1 MTLSVPVSLPNLRKL
16 TARDLDMAPDVLRM
30 MCESH
35 LPELRALTLRLF
47 VPKEAAL
54 AFLSSELAG
63 RLERLAMSGNVLQ
76 WRERD
81 VSACEKFVPFLRYS
95 DVVEVLPAP
104 AFHTSLVHLNLWG
117 RLQQQDVEVLSA
129 SDLPALKFL
138 RVDLRPLEDVSPL
151 GRLSLPS
158 LESLNLISDQVGEG
172 ILAALAHSSLPA
184 LRLLKLAPWDTDK
197 YITLA
202 GLSACKNLRSLEQL
216 IVISLRQTEENDREL
231 ARCTFPRLRH
241 LYASSS
247 GDLSIMAS
255 WDFPALRRLET
266 YGAFPRLQEGLYASR
281 PWFPFRKLKEI
292 DFYGNFSFPM
302 EEWLAASHP
311 PKLTKVSCQTEKP
324 DRLQALLTLSGLRE
338 LRVGQV
344 TRETVGALDGAA
356 LQTLQRL
363 CVRGAFVDVA
373 DWLLENLCQVPRLAI
388 YCGKLPFIR
397 DPLPQPGLREL
408 NVSGYVLGTE
418 GMRLLCK
425 CNLSQLHRLEA
436 RSSEIGVDALCELA
450 RVALPSLTYLD
461 LSQNSLGAR
470 EMHELGHCTMPA
482 LEELDISER
491 VWPTFERPVVAPEE
505 GMLLALEGWCFPKL
519 RRLVCF
525 HLGLCRQDVVPLAT
539 RKFPRLV
546 ALFVSRV
553 RAHDDFV
560 DFH

>member
-35 LPELRALTLRLF
+35 LPELRALALSLF

-63 RLERLAMSGNVLQ
+63 RLERLAMLRHVLQ
-76 WRERD
+76 WREHG
-81 VSACEKFVPFLRYS
+81 VSACEKSVPFLRYS
-95 DVVEVLPAP
+95 NVVEVLPAP
-104 AFHTSLVHLNLWG
+104 AFHASLVHLNLWG

-184 LRLLKLAPWDTDK
+184 LKLLKLAPWDTDK
-197 YITLA
+197 YITLE
-202 GLSACKNLRSLEQL
+202 GLSTCKNLRSLEEL

-241 LYASSS
+241 LDVSSS

-255 WDFPALRRLET
+255 WDFPSLRRLKT
-266 YGAFPRLQEGLYASR
+266 NGAFSLLHQGLHASH
-281 PWFPFRKLKEI
+281 PWFPFRKLREI

-302 EEWLAASHP
+302 EEWLASSYLL
-311 PKLTKVSCQTEKP
+311 KLTKVSCQAEMP

-338 LRVGQV
+338 LRVGLV
-344 TRETVGALDGAA
+344 TRKTIALGGAA

-373 DWLLENLCQVPRLAI
+373 DWLSENLCHVPRLSI
-388 YCGKLPFIR
+388 YCGALPFIR

-408 NVSGYVLGTE
+408 NVSDYVFGAE

-425 CNLSQLHRLEA
+425 CDLSQLRRLEA

-491 VWPTFERPVVAPEE
+491 VWPTVERPVVAPKE

-519 RRLVCF
+519 RRFVCF
-525 HLGLCRQDVVPLAT
+525 HLGLSSEDVAPLAT
-539 RKFPRLV
+539 RKFPHLV
-546 ALFVSRV
+546 ALFSYRV
-553 RAHDDFV
+553 RAHEDFV